1 MASSHHTTLPRRAVI
16 AGAAAA
22 LAVAPVMAAVPS
34 AGDPV
39 FAAKKQ
45 RVVDTWAKLNALYE
59 EIERQTSAM
68 KPMPVLPKELLQPM
82 HLPGKST
89 PTTAHEEG
97 WSAYTLSEIVRSGL
111 YLTAPT
117 VHTATGGTMRTE
129 WKPVSAKTRKQAAE
143 LLKVRQAYD
152 AERAA
157 WLERMHTI
165 EGASSAPLN
174 EAIDLALDLMA
185 YPVFTLAEVKDK
197 LAMVE
202 EFDLFN
208 LTDEGDNSLRNALLR
223 DALAVAEKAV
233 SHA

>member
-16 AGAAAA
+16 AGAAA

-82 HLPGKST
+82 RLPGRTT
-89 PTTAHEEG
+89 PTTAPTEG
-97 WSAYTLSEIVRSGL
+97 WSARYLSEIVRTGVD
-111 YLTAPT
+111 LTAQT
-117 VHTATGGTMRTE
+117 IHTATGGTMRTE